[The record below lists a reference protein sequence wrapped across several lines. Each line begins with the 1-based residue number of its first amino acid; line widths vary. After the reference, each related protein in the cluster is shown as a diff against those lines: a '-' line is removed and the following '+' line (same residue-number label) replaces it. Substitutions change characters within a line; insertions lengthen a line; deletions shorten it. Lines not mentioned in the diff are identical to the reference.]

1 MNKLTAS
8 LPKFQSSRW
17 LWIWPRVALVLFV
30 AAVAALLW
38 YSWADERDEQRAVLI
53 SDVLWVEQ
61 NLRFQLEQT
70 QERLR
75 ALLQADHDTQLDE
88 HTLYSRAGLLLDSNH
103 ETVGVALLR
112 ADRSARVTIGQQVPD
127 SAAINDA
134 LKIAYAT
141 HLAAYSDPF
150 LLDGDWVIAQVLPH
164 GLQTGI
170 VLISLT
176 RLINQDVPWWFA
188 TKYRLLLQDR
198 EGLQLASKS
207 NIDTV
212 TPAISYQLP
221 FDPPGHGLIL
231 NVTAYRVN
239 SSLIRNLLVVSVIVL
254 ALAVL
259 WSLFRLRRHVQGR
272 IYAEAALRQEHAFRK
287 AMEDSLL
294 VGMRARDMAGRIIY
308 VNAAFCRMVGFAAEE
323 LIGTSPP
330 HPYWHPDTM
339 DQHQRQSEAVLAG
352 LAPVEGFESRIQD
365 RAGNIVETKVYT
377 APLIDANGQQRGWM
391 SSIVDITS
399 QKQAEAFARQ
409 QEEKL
414 QQTARLVSMG
424 EMASTL
430 AHELNQPLMAMSS
443 YAGAAKLLSASGQ
456 AELVT
461 ATLEKIA
468 QQAERAAQIVRRIRD
483 FVRRRSPHFEHC
495 DMNEVVEN
503 AVGLND
509 ADARHRELR
518 IETRLADDLPVVI
531 GDRILL
537 EQVLLNLVRNAMDA
551 SISQPPER
559 RSILV
564 STVVEGDSLCVSVA
578 DQGLGL
584 EPEVAAR
591 LFEAFYTTKQT
602 GMGMGLSICRSIIE
616 NHHGKLWFTR
626 REGGGVIF
634 QFSLPVDGSAE
645 PPDATQ
651 PQNEEME

>member
-259 WSLFRLRRHVQGR
+259 GACFACAAMCRGASMPKRPCARSMLFARQWKTRCWWACAPAIWRGASSTSTQHF
-272 IYAEAALRQEHAFRK
+272 AAWWALRQK
-287 AMEDSLL
+287 S
-294 VGMRARDMAGRIIY
+294 
-308 VNAAFCRMVGFAAEE
+308 
-323 LIGTSPP
+323 
-330 HPYWHPDTM
+330 
-339 DQHQRQSEAVLAG
+339 
-352 LAPVEGFESRIQD
+352 
-365 RAGNIVETKVYT
+365 
-377 APLIDANGQQRGWM
+377 
-391 SSIVDITS
+391 
-399 QKQAEAFARQ
+399 
-409 QEEKL
+409 
-414 QQTARLVSMG
+414 
-424 EMASTL
+424 
-430 AHELNQPLMAMSS
+430 
-443 YAGAAKLLSASGQ
+443 
-456 AELVT
+456 
-461 ATLEKIA
+461 
-468 QQAERAAQIVRRIRD
+468 
-483 FVRRRSPHFEHC
+483 
-495 DMNEVVEN
+495 
-503 AVGLND
+503 
-509 ADARHRELR
+509 
-518 IETRLADDLPVVI
+518 
-531 GDRILL
+531 
-537 EQVLLNLVRNAMDA
+537 
-551 SISQPPER
+551 
-559 RSILV
+559 
-564 STVVEGDSLCVSVA
+564 
-578 DQGLGL
+578 
-584 EPEVAAR
+584 
-591 LFEAFYTTKQT
+591 
-602 GMGMGLSICRSIIE
+602 
-616 NHHGKLWFTR
+616 
-626 REGGGVIF
+626 
-634 QFSLPVDGSAE
+634 
-645 PPDATQ
+645 
-651 PQNEEME
+651 